1 MILTAVSPGCRRS
14 VKKDTEE
21 KEHEEEK
28 NGKEADIGDDYERF
42 CESSVPARRLADVHF
57 SRAVELFLLCLL
69 PCDKQVSDAVRI
81 DQKLCAAV
89 RTESRQMIQIQFE
102 ILAAV
107 LTLHLHHVHTLLQVL
122 PRDV

>member
-1 MILTAVSPGCRRS
+1 M
-14 VKKDTEE
+14 KKDAEE

-28 NGKEADIGDDYERF
+28 NGKEAHICDDHERF
-42 CESSVPARRLADVHF
+42 CESSVPVRRLADVHF
-57 SRAVELFLLCLL
+57 PRAFELFLLCLL

-89 RTESRQMIQIQFE
+89 RTESRQMIQIQLE